1 MKCAGSGAVLGA
13 ALGAAV
19 LALFAPGTVAQV
31 RTVAAEYDEGYLA
44 YGRGDY
50 AAALRHWRSEAERG
64 NAAAQHNLSLLY
76 DRGDGVPQ
84 NFGEALKWTKA
95 AAEQGNDAAQ
105 LRLGMIYAEG
115 RGVKRD
121 PVEAATW
128 FRRAAEQGN
137 AQAQY
142 NMGTIFEQGRGAG
155 RDLVQAHMWYN
166 LAAANLG
173 IGWDRADA
181 LASRDRVAALLTPE
195 NLAEAQKRAQDWK
208 PAANAQQTQQMQA
221 PQQ

>member
-1 MKCAGSGAVLGA
+1 MKCTGLGAVWGA
-13 ALGAAV
+13 ALGAAL
-19 LALFAPGTVAQV
+19 LAAFAPGAAAQV
-31 RTVAAEYDEGYLA
+31 RTVSAEYDEGYLA

-105 LRLGMIYAEG
+105 LRLGMIHAEG

-121 PVEAATW
+121 PAEAATW

-137 AQAQY
+137 PQAQY
-142 NMGTIFEQGRGAG
+142 NMGAIYEQGRGAG

-181 LASRDRVAALLTPE
+181 FLSRDRVAALLTPDK
-195 NLAEAQKRAQDWK
+195 LAEAQKRAQDWT
-208 PAANAQQTQQMQA
+208 PAAKPQQAQQTQTP
-221 PQQ
+221 PQ